1 MKKVILAIL
10 AWYFVILHGG
20 NSPAQIGPFAT
31 QAACENYRTQQI
43 ETQSFSSAPC
53 FSSTSKQ

>member
-20 NSPAQIGPFAT
+20 NSPVQIGPFAT
-31 QAACENYRTQQI
+31 QVACENYRTQQI
-43 ETQSFSSAPC
+43 ENQSFATAPC
-53 FSSTSKQ
+53 FNSASKQ